1 MMKREAEYCA
11 DLRERHEEVSGRGG
25 NPGARRSHLRTRDI
39 PLLAFPPPLAGGKS
53 TSKASTFGGR
63 PCTVTAYTCGFL

>member
-25 NPGARRSHLRTRDI
+25 NPGARRSHLRTRDTFPSPF
-39 PLLAFPPPLAGGKS
+39 PLPLAGGKS

-63 PCTVTAYTCGFL
+63 PCTTNSYTCGFL